1 MTSGINIKQIL
12 TYFFLNS
19 NKCSSIIC
27 SSFPF
32 CHFFFFIILDFNQ
45 KELLPP
51 QKKTKKKKNKRSYP
65 KTFMIFIVLDF
76 YSAIREAL
84 LSFFQSTNYA
94 VTGLY
99 CILSHF
105 LKMILFVLFSKSV

>member
-32 CHFFFFIILDFNQ
+32 CHLFFFSYSGLQ
-45 KELLPP
+45 SKGATPP
-51 QKKTKKKKNKRSYP
+51 PKKNKKKKNKRSYP